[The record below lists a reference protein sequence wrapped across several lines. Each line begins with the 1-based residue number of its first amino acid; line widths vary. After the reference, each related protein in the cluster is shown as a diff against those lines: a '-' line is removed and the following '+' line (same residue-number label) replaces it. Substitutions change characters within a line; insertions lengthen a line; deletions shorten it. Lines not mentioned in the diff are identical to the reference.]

1 MLEQM
6 SEGGVPIVDP
16 KKMDPKDLLERLQK
30 ATVELQENRRNFDRK
45 LAEAAER
52 SRLEMDRLRGTTAN
66 HIRNVEDENKALLR
80 SLSRLQIE
88 ADGLRGENIVLKSKL
103 ESNGNGHGQGHR
115 EGAEGTVKVESS
127 AAPGKAVPVSPT
139 PFGGEAR

>member
-1 MLEQM
+1 MLEAM

-16 KKMDPKDLLERLQK
+16 KKMDPKDLLDRLQK
-30 ATVELQENRRNFDRK
+30 ATQEIQENRRNSDRK
-45 LAEAAER
+45 LAEASEKA
-52 SRLEMDRLRGTTAN
+52 RLEMDRLRGTTAN

-88 ADGLRGENIVLKSKL
+88 ADGLRGENIVLKSRL
-103 ESNGNGHGQGHR
+103 ESSGNGHGHR

-127 AAPGKAVPVSPT
+127 ATPGKAVPVSPT
-139 PFGGEAR
+139 PFGGEPR